1 MTDDPIVCANPAC
14 RISETGKCIEG
25 LALSECA
32 QYGREPK
39 EEDTAPSILAELLPR
54 SESLPSG
61 DALSIERAASLLV
74 ERESRVIT
82 IIGPRET
89 GKTSLVAGLYDLF
102 QTGPIGEISFARSCT
117 LQAFEMA
124 CHDARQASRRKTP
137 HMERTG
143 RGEVRFYHLD
153 LKGGLAN
160 IRLSLLIA
168 DRSGE
173 EYSDVADDIAAATD
187 LLEVRRADSI
197 TFLIDGA
204 RLLNSGL
211 RHNIKN
217 DVIMI
222 MQGLIESGTLSSD
235 KRIAI
240 VLTKLDLIG
249 KSDHV
254 ATVDRDFDGFC
265 SHLAEIMKGRI
276 GRIEKFRIAASPE
289 DGVIRRGAG
298 IDALL
303 NFWLEDESA
312 IEVIPQS
319 IDRPKRAMARIKPL
333 YE

>member
-1 MTDDPIVCANPAC
+1 MTDDPVVCANPAC

-25 LALSECA
+25 LPISECT
-32 QYGREPK
+32 QYGREPT
-39 EEDTAPSILAELLPR
+39 EQDAAPAALEELLPR
-54 SESLPSG
+54 SELLPSG
-61 DALSIERAASLLV
+61 DALSVERAASLLV
-74 ERESRVIT
+74 EKESRVIT

-102 QTGPIGEISFARSCT
+102 QTGPIGDVSFARSCT

-160 IRLSLLIA
+160 CGLSLLIA

-173 EYSDVADDIAAATD
+173 EYSDVADDISAAID

-217 DVIMI
+217 DVTMI
-222 MQGLIESGTLSSD
+222 MQGLIESGTLSND
-235 KRIAI
+235 KRIAV
-240 VLTKLDLIG
+240 VLTKLDLIC
-249 KSDHV
+249 KSGHL
-254 ATVDRDFDGFC
+254 ATVDKDFDGFC
-265 SHLAEIMKGRI
+265 SHLAEIMKGKI

-289 DGVIRRGAG
+289 DGIIKRGAG

-312 IEVIPQS
+312 MQVIPQS
-319 IDRPKRAMARIKPL
+319 VDRPKRAMARIKPMD
-333 YE
+333 E